1 KGEQKGKLP
10 AAAPDAASTAKAG
23 PADAGHVAK
32 AATPDAAVAAAA
44 APDAGKVA
52 ANDTVEGKVDSTP
65 PEAAVLRDR
74 TYIGNAP
81 VSIPVGKGKTVKVTM
96 RLKGFKD
103 ETFTIDGSKTLE
115 HRSLTAAA
123 HDKPTPTTPKPQ
135 PTNKS
140 VNPDLKS
147 IDDDGL
153 APPSKK

>member
-1 KGEQKGKLP
+1 MCSSDL
-10 AAAPDAASTAKAG
+10 
-23 PADAGHVAK
+23 
-32 AATPDAAVAAAA
+32 
-44 APDAGKVA
+44 
-52 ANDTVEGKVDSTP
+52 
-65 PEAAVLRDR
+65 
-74 TYIGNAP
+74 
-81 VSIPVGKGKTVKVTM
+81 KGKTVKVTM

-123 HDKPTPTTPKPQ
+123 HDKPTTPTKPQ
-135 PTNKS
+135 PANTK